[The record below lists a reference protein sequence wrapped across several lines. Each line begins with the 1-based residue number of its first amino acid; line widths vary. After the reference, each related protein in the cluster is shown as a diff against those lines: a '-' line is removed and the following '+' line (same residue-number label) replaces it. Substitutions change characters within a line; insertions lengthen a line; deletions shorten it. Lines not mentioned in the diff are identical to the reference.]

1 MGGASA
7 GEVGANEYLHS
18 LPPHWV
24 DSVDEIRKIIAQ
36 IEDKV
41 EKLNRAHKNRLLIRF
56 DESEGAQ
63 DREID
68 ILTQQITD
76 KFREAEKRLKLRV
89 ANMRDVVP
97 GSNEALVREN
107 IKKQLAQELQQLSIT
122 FRKSQKEYLSRLKYQ
137 KGHGNE
143 MDGLLGIP
151 DMEAEAGGS
160 KTMLSKGLSD
170 EQVMLLEM
178 NEVNVE
184 ERDQEIQRIA
194 TSINEL
200 ATIFKDLAAL
210 VIDQGTILDRI
221 DYNMENVQMQT
232 QRGLDELVKADKISK
247 NSRPFKCIMFLVIVI
262 VVEALILILKKAL

>member
-1 MGGASA
+1 MGP
-7 GEVGANEYLHS
+7 NEYLHS

-24 DSVDEIRKIIAQ
+24 DSVDEIRTIIKQ

-41 EKLNRAHKNRLLIRF
+41 EKLSRAHKNRLLIRF

-68 ILTQQITD
+68 VLTIQITD

-89 ANMRDVVP
+89 ANMRDVDP

-122 FRKSQKEYLSRLKYQ
+122 FRKSQKEYLSRLKHQ
-137 KGHGNE
+137 KGQGNE
-143 MDGLLGIP
+143 MDGLLGLP
-151 DMEAEAGGS
+151 DMEQGQKS
-160 KTMLSKGLSD
+160 QSVLSQGFSD

-221 DYNMENVQMQT
+221 DYNMENVQVQT

-262 VVEALILILKKAL
+262 VVEALVLILKKAL